1 MDPPLLLCQ
10 PVSPHAVDYLSGMS
24 TQSCS
29 ENNLK
34 FVCEFKPGPGPLQAS
49 GDEDYNV
56 NMDCESVS
64 VILPAQCSV
73 YQLRLRICMQVGRLL
88 LDGLM
93 LKSVFKIDFLFC
105 SLSKGF
111 MHFFFTYTHSVYI
124 VVYVYRLSLPLS
136 TF

>member
-1 MDPPLLLCQ
+1 MDPALLMSQ
-10 PVSPHAVDYLSGMS
+10 FGSPDHLSEML

-34 FVCEFKPGPGPLQAS
+34 FICDFKSVPPLGS

-73 YQLRLRICMQVGRLL
+73 YQLRLRISMQVGWSMFK
-88 LDGLM
+88 GL
-93 LKSVFKIDFLFC
+93 FKICIL
-105 SLSKGF
+105 K
-111 MHFFFTYTHSVYI
+111 HFVDKYFTS
-124 VVYVYRLSLPLS
+124 
-136 TF
+136 